1 MIAVFK
7 LTRISFLI
15 SKLFL
20 TTFEYF
26 SLQTAWAYFSIL
38 LKKRLLLKSQELEEK
53 RMLTANLDGER
64 IFFMS
69 TCVCFFWEARGVW
82 GDLLHHHH
90 PSRANVIDSDDAE
103 Q

>member
-1 MIAVFK
+1 
-7 LTRISFLI
+7 
-15 SKLFL
+15 
-20 TTFEYF
+20 
-26 SLQTAWAYFSIL
+26 
-38 LKKRLLLKSQELEEK
+38 
-53 RMLTANLDGER
+53 MLTANLDGER